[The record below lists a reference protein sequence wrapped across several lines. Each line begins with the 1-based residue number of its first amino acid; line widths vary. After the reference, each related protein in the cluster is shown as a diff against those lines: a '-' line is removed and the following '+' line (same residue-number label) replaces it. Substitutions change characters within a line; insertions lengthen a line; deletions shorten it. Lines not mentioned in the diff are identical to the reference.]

1 MIETTQSVTIAVGI
15 DRVWDYVRNIEAWA
29 SIMPGYRECRIID
42 DNDSHWVLKVGA
54 GGMVRTVNVLVH
66 VERWDGPGHVLFSYK
81 LDGDPVQGGGTYTA
95 TAKSPDETEISLN
108 VQVVGSGPL
117 APMWEAMGK
126 PLLPQFARSFAHE
139 LKDRIE
145 AGAGDAGAAP
155 ATAQTDAASG
165 SGLGRWLRKIWQ
177 ALCGRR
183 DH

>member
-1 MIETTQSVTIAVGI
+1 MIETTQNVSIAVGI

-66 VERWDGPGHVLFSYK
+66 VDQWAGPGNVLFSYQ
-81 LDGDPVQGGGTYTA
+81 LDGDPVQGSGTYSA
-95 TAKSPDETEISLN
+95 VAKGANETEISLN

-126 PLLPQFARSFAHE
+126 PLLPQFAKSFANE
-139 LKDRIE
+139 LRKRIE
-145 AGAGDAGAAP
+145 DMASGSDAGPAPVAAP
-155 ATAQTDAASG
+155 AAG
-165 SGLGRWLRKIWQ
+165 SAFGRWLRKIWQ
-177 ALCGRR
+177 ALFGQR